1 MLGAS
6 IHGKILMEHDYFAK
20 TLVDIQKKVAPLSTS
35 LMIICAA
42 MLDELEIFA
51 KRLRQARIKAQLSME
66 SLCER
71 MGGIV
76 SKQAISKYEGAKMMP
91 TSTTLIAL
99 AEALKVELDYFFRP
113 FSFDLGDFDVSFRKK
128 SSVGAKDISALKV
141 QIQDD
146 VERYLEIE
154 EILGKE
160 KPVLLNI
167 ETGVLKS
174 AADMEQCARRVREE
188 WKLGK
193 DSIANVQDMLEANGI
208 KVIYTSA
215 PEGFDGVSGI
225 VNGLHYIIVLNNE
238 KNHTE
243 RRRLTSIHE
252 LGHLLFN
259 DKLSDEL
266 TPHEREN
273 LCNAFAN
280 EMLLPSEKL
289 QLYFG
294 GKSKIAI
301 EELIAVGEAYGISVD
316 AIVHKLH
323 DMGIVSEKRYR
334 SFYIRKNQNPS
345 LKKKVEEPRYK
356 ETKTNRF
363 EAMVYS
369 ALAQQLIS
377 TSKAASLL
385 NCSINK
391 VRQELNVI

>member
-1 MLGAS
+1 M
-6 IHGKILMEHDYFAK
+6 
-20 TLVDIQKKVAPLSTS
+20 PN
-35 LMIICAA
+35 
-42 MLDELEIFA
+42 ELEIFA

-66 SLCER
+66 ALCER
-71 MGGIV
+71 MGSIV

-91 TSTTLIAL
+91 TSTILIAL
-99 AEALKVELDYFFRP
+99 AEALNVELCYFFRP
-113 FSFDLGDFDVSFRKK
+113 FTFDLGNFDVSFRKK
-128 SSVGAKDISALKV
+128 SSVGVKEVSALKV

-146 VERYLEIE
+146 IERYLEIE

-160 KPVLLNI
+160 KPVLNNI

-174 AADMEQCARRVREE
+174 TTDMEQCAKRVREQ
-188 WKLGK
+188 WGLGK
-193 DSIANVQDMLEANGI
+193 DGIANVQDLLEANGI
-208 KVIYTSA
+208 KVIYTNA
-215 PEGFDGVSGI
+215 HEGFDGVSGV

-259 DKLSDEL
+259 DKFSAEL
-266 TPHEREN
+266 TPHEKEN

-280 EMLLPSEKL
+280 EMLLPSETL

-294 GKSKIAI
+294 EKSKIAI
-301 EELIAVGEAYGISVD
+301 EELITLGETFGISVD

-323 DMGIVSEKRYR
+323 NMGLVSEKRYR
-334 SFYIRKNQNPS
+334 SFYIRKNQNPL
-345 LKKKVEEPRYK
+345 LKKKVEATRYK

-385 NCSINK
+385 NCTINK
-391 VRQELNVI
+391 VRQELDVI

>member
-1 MLGAS
+1 MLN
-6 IHGKILMEHDYFAK
+6 
-20 TLVDIQKKVAPLSTS
+20 
-35 LMIICAA
+35 
-42 MLDELEIFA
+42 ELEIFA

-66 SLCER
+66 ALCER
-71 MGGIV
+71 MGNIV
-76 SKQAISKYEGAKMMP
+76 SKQAISKYESAKMMP
-91 TSTTLIAL
+91 TSTILIAL

-113 FSFDLGDFDVSFRKK
+113 FSFDLENFDVSFRKK
-128 SSVGAKDISALKV
+128 SSVGAKEISALKV

-146 VERYLEIE
+146 IERYLEIE
-154 EILGKE
+154 EILSKE
-160 KPVLLNI
+160 KTALPSI
-167 ETGVLKS
+167 DTGVIES
-174 AADMEQCARRVREE
+174 AADMEQCARKVREE
-188 WKLGK
+188 WGLGK

-225 VNGLHYIIVLNNE
+225 VNGLHYIIVLNND

-259 DKLSDEL
+259 DRLSENL
-266 TPHEREN
+266 TSHEKEN
-273 LCNAFAN
+273 LCNTFAN

-289 QLYFG
+289 QRYFG
-294 GKSKIAI
+294 GKSRIAI
-301 EELIAVGEAYGISVD
+301 EELIAISEAYGISVD

-323 DMGIVSEKRYR
+323 GMGLISEKRYR
-334 SFYIRKNQNPS
+334 KFYIFKNQNPA
-345 LKKKVEEPRYK
+345 LKEKVEKPRYK

>member
-1 MLGAS
+1 MLN
-6 IHGKILMEHDYFAK
+6 
-20 TLVDIQKKVAPLSTS
+20 
-35 LMIICAA
+35 
-42 MLDELEIFA
+42 ELEIIA

-66 SLCER
+66 SLCEI

-76 SKQAISKYEGAKMMP
+76 SKQAISKYESAKMMP
-91 TSTTLIAL
+91 TSTVLIAL

-128 SSVGAKDISALKV
+128 SNVGAKEVSALKV

-146 VERYLEIE
+146 IERYLEIE

-160 KPVLLNI
+160 KPVLHNI

-188 WKLGK
+188 WGLGK

-208 KVIYTSA
+208 KVIYTNA
-215 PEGFDGVSGI
+215 AEGFDGLSGI

-259 DKLSDEL
+259 DKLSNEL
-266 TPHEREN
+266 TPHERES

-280 EMLLPSEKL
+280 EMLLPSDKL
-289 QLYFG
+289 QFYFG

-301 EELIAVGEAYGISVD
+301 EELITVGEAYGISVD

-323 DMGIVSEKRYR
+323 DMGLVSEKRYR

-391 VRQELNVI
+391 VRKELNVI

>member
-6 IHGKILMEHDYFAK
+6 IHGKILMKHDFFAK
-20 TLVDIQKKVAPLSTS
+20 TFVDIQKKVAPLSTS

-42 MLDELEIFA
+42 MLNELEIFA

-99 AEALKVELDYFFRP
+99 AEALKVELGYFFRP

-146 VERYLEIE
+146 IERYLEIE

-160 KPVLLNI
+160 KPVLHNI

-289 QLYFG
+289 QFYFG

>member
-6 IHGKILMEHDYFAK
+6 IHGKILMKHDYFAK
-20 TLVDIQKKVAPLSTS
+20 TFVDIQKKVAPLSTS

-42 MLDELEIFA
+42 MLNELEIFA

-99 AEALKVELDYFFRP
+99 AEALKVELGYFFRP

-160 KPVLLNI
+160 KPVLHNI

-289 QLYFG
+289 QFYFG

>member
-1 MLGAS
+1 
-6 IHGKILMEHDYFAK
+6 
-20 TLVDIQKKVAPLSTS
+20 
-35 LMIICAA
+35 
-42 MLDELEIFA
+42 
-51 KRLRQARIKAQLSME
+51 
-66 SLCER
+66 
-71 MGGIV
+71 
-76 SKQAISKYEGAKMMP
+76 
-91 TSTTLIAL
+91 
-99 AEALKVELDYFFRP
+99 
-113 FSFDLGDFDVSFRKK
+113 
-128 SSVGAKDISALKV
+128 
-141 QIQDD
+141 
-146 VERYLEIE
+146 
-154 EILGKE
+154 
-160 KPVLLNI
+160 
-167 ETGVLKS
+167 
-174 AADMEQCARRVREE
+174 MEQCARRVREE
-188 WKLGK
+188 WGLGK

-208 KVIYTSA
+208 KVIYTNA
-215 PEGFDGVSGI
+215 PEGFDGLSGI

-259 DKLSDEL
+259 DKLSNEL
-266 TPHEREN
+266 TPHERES

-280 EMLLPSEKL
+280 EMLLPSDKL
-289 QLYFG
+289 QFYFG

-301 EELIAVGEAYGISVD
+301 EELITVGEAYGISVD

-323 DMGIVSEKRYR
+323 DMGLVSEKRYR

-391 VRQELNVI
+391 VRKELNVI